1 MNNIHK
7 TAIVSKNAIVGENV
21 TIGAY
26 SVIGDNVKIANNNI
40 IYSSVYIDGHTDIS
54 ENNKFFPFCSDKCS
68 KIDLFRW
75 LDNRY
80 VISKDIDFDN

>member
-40 IYSSVYIDGHTDIS
+40 TKIFCALLNNVSRLSKGLIYHEKSKVKVSNIS
-54 ENNKFFPFCSDKCS
+54 NVKRGIFYS
-68 KIDLFRW
+68 
-75 LDNRY
+75 Y
-80 VISKDIDFDN
+80 